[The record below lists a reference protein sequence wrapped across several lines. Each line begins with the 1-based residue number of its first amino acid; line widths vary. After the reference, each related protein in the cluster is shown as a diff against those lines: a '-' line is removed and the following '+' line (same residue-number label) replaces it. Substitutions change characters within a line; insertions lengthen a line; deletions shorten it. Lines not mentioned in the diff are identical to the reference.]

1 MSWKNL
7 LPLFAFFAI
16 FAAGLVIGVVMSKLP
31 MGEHFVNITESA
43 CSVCGK
49 PKPACNC
56 PHARAAGAC
65 NSCKKPNAACN
76 CPCNACGNPKSA
88 CKCPHIDWSKYR
100 LKASIPP
107 CPPQPDMSR
116 YMLKTECPAPPDMSR
131 YILKSAVPPCPP
143 CISTCNKPCKI
154 GECPP
159 CPRPRCPVVQCPEPK
174 ACPPC
179 AAVEPPRCPDP
190 TVNCKASYEPAQP
203 WAVRPML
210 ASVSGF

>member
-1 MSWKNL
+1 MSWKSFE
-7 LPLFAFFAI
+7 P
-16 FAAGLVIGVVMSKLP
+16 LVIVFVLGILIGIVLNRVSLFGSRELP
-31 MGEHFVNITESA
+31 GIEGFVNVTERD
-43 CSVCGK
+43 CNVCRK
-49 PKPACNC
+49 PVMDCQCLPER
-56 PHARAAGAC
+56 PPQP
-65 NSCKKPNAACN
+65 SCD
-76 CPCNACGNPKSA
+76 
-88 CKCPHIDWSKYR
+88 KCPKIDWSKYI

-116 YMLKTECPAPPDMSR
+116 YMLKSECPAPPDMSR

-179 AAVEPPRCPDP
+179 APVEPPRCPEP
-190 TVNCKASYEPAQP
+190 KVSCKANYEPETEP
-203 WAVRPML
+203 WMVRPLL
-210 ASVSGF
+210 ASISGL

>member
-7 LPLFAFFAI
+7 APYVGILI
-16 FAAGLVIGVVMSKLP
+16 AGLIIGVL
-31 MGEHFVNITESA
+31 MGSSGIERFVDVTQSTCDV
-43 CSVCGK
+43 CSRPKNHCECPSSDDK
-49 PKPACNC
+49 PKEPRCD
-56 PHARAAGAC
+56 
-65 NSCKKPNAACN
+65 
-76 CPCNACGNPKSA
+76 
-88 CKCPHIDWSKYR
+88 KCPRIDWSKYV

-131 YILKSAVPPCPP
+131 YILKSAVPACPP

-174 ACPPC
+174 SCPPC
-179 AAVEPPRCPDP
+179 AAVEPPRCPEP
-190 TVNCKASYEPAQP
+190 KVHCKANYEPEEP
-203 WAVRPML
+203 WMVRPLL
-210 ASVSGF
+210 ASISGM